1 MTTLIIYILCGVGIY
16 YLVRREYIKERAEYE
31 AQNGLSKNQVYKG
44 CKYMRDDNS
53 KASYQELLQNLSKN

>member
-1 MTTLIIYILCGVGIY
+1 MTTLIVYIICGAVLFFI
-16 YLVRREYIKERAEYE
+16 VRREYLKERAEYE